1 MSTASKITLA
11 ASICLCTATCIGVYW
26 LTESERDA
34 LKWGPIKDQ
43 ARLNKRNMSKKQLA
57 NRDDFE
63 AQKKLKEKL
72 LAEQEVTGKIVTADD
87 GDSSSK

>member
-1 MSTASKITLA
+1 M
-11 ASICLCTATCIGVYW
+11 ICQ
-26 LTESERDA
+26 A

-63 AQKKLKEKL
+63 AQKKLKEQL
-72 LAEQEVTGKIVTADD
+72 LAEQEVTGKIVMADS
-87 GDSSSK
+87 GDSSSR

>member
-26 LTESERDA
+26 LTESERDVSMG
-34 LKWGPIKDQ
+34 KRDQ